1 MAFYQMGPETLAIPM
16 AMFREN
22 REKVCNGLKPAN
34 NEVILLEGGNDLSW
48 YDTDVDY
55 VFKQVNRVDG
65 KEERRNGK

>member
-1 MAFYQMGPETLAIPM
+1 MGPETLAIPM
-16 AMFREN
+16 AMFQEN

-55 VFKQVNRVDG
+55 VFKQVN
-65 KEERRNGK
+65 